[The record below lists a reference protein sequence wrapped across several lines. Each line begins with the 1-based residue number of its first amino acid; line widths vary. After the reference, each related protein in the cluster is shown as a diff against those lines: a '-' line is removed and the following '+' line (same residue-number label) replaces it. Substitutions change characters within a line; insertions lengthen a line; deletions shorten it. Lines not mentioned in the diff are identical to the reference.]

1 VKLSGL
7 IPELPLLKRELIELA
22 NRRRTYVIRFF
33 GAIAVLIW
41 VLIEFRMAV
50 DMAVA
55 MRQNL
60 GGFSGIAGWSPNKFQ
75 GIGGAVFLQLV
86 PKLFQFITFLMPALI
101 CGAITLEKERN
112 TLGTLFVTRLS
123 PLTIILEKLGSRLVP
138 MFTILLLTFPVLAFV
153 YTLGGVDTSFLICTL
168 WLLFCQCVFFAALGL
183 MCSSWFASTV
193 SAFIWSYI
201 LTGLCLVLSNVAPL
215 LLGESVWRAAFSSPQ
230 MMMGM
235 MGQGWFGGATGGPRS
250 LMGDL
255 GLIFLKTLPTLLLT
269 TVFLLTAWF
278 FLVRR
283 AFVSQSSQLLRL
295 FRTIDAFFKRLND
308 RTTGGVEIIKDS
320 NPLPLFDPV
329 AWRERAKKSLGKARY
344 LFRILVVLEGPTMF
358 ICLGA
363 ASAGGGIEPLRG
375 LLYLMW
381 AIAAIILAVKS
392 STMIS
397 SERARETLDALLS
410 TPLTAREIIEQKVQG
425 SRRLMI
431 VLAIP
436 ILSIHLTIL
445 LMHFDI
451 TNLLRS
457 LLQLSGWTALGV
469 FLGYV
474 LLTMAT
480 TALLMNLITW
490 FAALPGLRSSTQP
503 RSVFSSLSLLTVIM
517 VVFGGLFSMGAVG
530 HQVIFQSMFSFQ
542 GPDGVVNGL
551 NVEQTARLHRAE
563 LTTAAICYALR
574 PDGMIVA
581 NEDTLRAFTGR
592 GREFRSG
599 QVMIPYMTEAPT
611 PGMAGFLAILT
622 MGVHFGVLLLIHRLV
637 VKLAPKLLNRRD
649 QAIAVEH
656 IPLLRNDT
664 ALAAEAVG

>member
-1 VKLSGL
+1 VTLSGL

-55 MRQNL
+55 MRQNMSGF
-60 GGFSGIAGWSPNKFQ
+60 GGMAGWSPNKFQ

-86 PKLFQFITFLMPALI
+86 PKLFHFITFLMPALI

-112 TLGTLFVTRLS
+112 TLGTLFVTRLT

-201 LTGLCLVLSNVAPL
+201 LTGLCLVLSYVAPL

-230 MMMGM
+230 MMMG
-235 MGQGWFGGATGGPRS
+235 QGWFGGATGGSRS
-250 LMGDL
+250 LLLDVA
-255 GLIFLKTLPTLLLT
+255 LIFWNSLLT
-269 TVFLLTAWF
+269 LILSAVFLLTARF

-295 FRTIDAFFKRLND
+295 FRTIDGFFKRLND

-381 AIAAIILAVKS
+381 AIATIILAVKS

-451 TNLLRS
+451 TNLFRS
-457 LLQLSGWTALGV
+457 LLQLSGWSTLGV
-469 FLGYV
+469 FLAYV
-474 LLTMAT
+474 LLTMAAT
-480 TALLMNLITW
+480 SLLMNLITW

-503 RSVFSSLSLLTVIM
+503 RSVFSSLGLLTVLM

-530 HQVIFQSMFSFQ
+530 QQAIFHSVCNVIGVAPGYSSGINAEEAVQFQ
-542 GPDGVVNGL
+542 
-551 NVEQTARLHRAE
+551 RAE
-563 LTTAAICYALR
+563 LTTAAFCYALR

-581 NEDTLRAFTGR
+581 NEATLRAFTGR
-592 GREFRSG
+592 GREFRMG
-599 QVMIPYMTEAPT
+599 QVMMPYTTAAPT
-611 PGMAGFLAILT
+611 PGIAIFLATLT
-622 MGVHFGVLLLIHRLV
+622 MGVHFVVLLLIHRLV
-637 VKLAPKLLNRRD
+637 VNLAPRLLKRRD

-656 IPLLRNDT
+656 IALIRNET

>member
-1 VKLSGL
+1 MKLSAL

-41 VLIEFRMAV
+41 VLIEFRSAV
-50 DMAVA
+50 DFAVA
-55 MRQNL
+55 MRQNM
-60 GGFSGIAGWSPNKFQ
+60 SGVSGMAGWSPNKFQ
-75 GIGGAVFLQLV
+75 GIGGTVFLRLV

-201 LTGLCLVLSNVAPL
+201 LTGLCLVLSYGAPA
-215 LLGESVWRAAFSSPQ
+215 LLGESIWRDAFTSPQ
-230 MMMGM
+230 VI
-235 MGQGWFGGATGGPRS
+235 MGQGWFGGPPGAPRS
-250 LMGDL
+250 LLLDVV
-255 GLIFLKTLPTLLLT
+255 LILWNSLLT
-269 TVFLLTAWF
+269 LILTAVFLLTAWF

-283 AFVSQSSQLLRL
+283 AFISQSSQLLRV
-295 FRTIDAFFKRLND
+295 FRVIDGFFKRLND

-358 ICLGA
+358 ICLTA
-363 ASAGGGIEPLRG
+363 ASSGGGIEPLRG

-445 LMHFDI
+445 LMHFDV
-451 TNLLRS
+451 TNLVRS
-457 LLQLSGWTALGV
+457 LLQLSGWSALGV
-469 FLGYV
+469 FLAYV
-474 LLTMAT
+474 LLTIAAT
-480 TALLMNLITW
+480 AVLMNLITW

-503 RSVFSSLSLLTVIM
+503 RSVFSSLSFLTVLM

-530 HQVIFQSMFSFQ
+530 QRVIFHVAYEIYDPSP
-542 GPDGVVNGL
+542 GYVTAVNA
-551 NVEQTARLHRAE
+551 EQDARLHRAE
-563 LTTAAICYALR
+563 LTTAAVCYALR

-581 NEDTLRAFTGR
+581 NEATLTAFTGR

-599 QVMIPYMTEAPT
+599 QVMLPYTTDAPS
-611 PGMAGFLAILT
+611 PGIAVLLATLT
-622 MGVHFGVLLLIHRLV
+622 MGVHFVVLLLAHKLV
-637 VKLAPKLLNRRD
+637 VKLAPRLLKRRD
-649 QAIAVEH
+649 QAIAMEL
-656 IPLLRNDT
+656 IPSTRNET